1 MVPIFALLAS
11 NYKVKDFSIKTNKKY
26 SLSIFECDYMVSS
39 LLVKFL
45 QTDRASILGVRS
57 LRKGGGGDQNRDV
70 SHTKCQWYKNMRA
83 EGAKLFQGPLEAYH
97 PEIF

>member
-1 MVPIFALLAS
+1 
-11 NYKVKDFSIKTNKKY
+11 
-26 SLSIFECDYMVSS
+26 MVSS
-39 LLVKFL
+39 LLVKFA

-57 LRKGGGGDQNRDV
+57 LRKRGGDQNRDV

-83 EGAKLFQGPLEAYH
+83 EGAKLFQGPLDSYH